1 VMHFIS
7 AMRQV
12 SPESD
17 SDLPEV
23 AKRVRQVFASDL
35 EPHFV
40 EEERYALPL
49 LRESGHEALAEE
61 IFSQH
66 QKMRA
71 MDQALDHPT
80 TTLLVEFVHMLEKHV
95 ELEENEVW
103 DLLDAAIAQQQG
115 PAASNA

>member
-1 VMHFIS
+1 MHFIS

-12 SPESD
+12 NPESET
-17 SDLPEV
+17 DLPEV

-49 LRESGHEALAEE
+49 LREAGHEALADEV
-61 IFSQH
+61 FLQH
-66 QKMRA
+66 EKMRA
-71 MDQALDHPT
+71 MDKALDQPT
-80 TTLLVEFVHMLEKHV
+80 TELLVNFVHMLEKHV

-103 DLLDAAIAQQQG
+103 DVLDTVLAQQD
-115 PAASNA
+115 PSEATNN